1 MLASAYLYRLTRLW
15 RQFRKMPIES
25 WRLVMAFLGFT
36 TVFLAVQGPL
46 HDLAESY
53 LFSAHMIQHLML
65 QFVMPPLILLGA
77 PGALLWP
84 ALKPKGVIRVLR
96 VCVHPLGAFILFNV
110 ALVGWHLPPLYDL
123 ALENHNLHISQHVI
137 FMIVGLIAWWPLLG
151 SLEQLPRPHP
161 SVQMLYLFAQ
171 SIPMGFL
178 GAIITF
184 ASEPL
189 AGAFSPLGEA
199 GVGVDFQEQ
208 PGLGG
213 GAQQLAGVRVADL
226 LTGRD
231 GKFIGADAADFHAV
245 RSFSR
250 DESEGQIASPGKS
263 AAETAK

>member
-1 MLASAYLYRLTRLW
+1 LVFPNSFSWTNWELHPSVIVGLLMLASAYLYGLARLW
-15 RQFRKMPIES
+15 RQSRKLPVEP
-25 WRLVMAFLGFT
+25 WRLVMTFMGFT

-46 HDLAESY
+46 HDLAEGY

-65 QFVMPPLILLGA
+65 QFVMPPLILLGT

-84 ALKPKGVIRVLR
+84 ALKHKGMMRVLR
-96 VCVHPLGAFILFNV
+96 ICVHPLGAFILFNV

-123 ALENHNLHISQHVI
+123 ALENHNVHISQHVS

-184 ASEPL
+184 AGEPL
-189 AGAFSPLGEA
+189 YSFYAKGTGIWGISVLTDQQIG
-199 GVGVDFQEQ
+199 
-208 PGLGG
+208 GL
-213 GAQQLAGVRVADL
+213 
-226 LTGRD
+226 
-231 GKFIGADAADFHAV
+231 IM
-245 RSFSR
+245 
-250 DESEGQIASPGKS
+250 KS
-263 AAETAK
+263 ASGIVLIAVLAIIFFRWFASEESARSAA